1 MQCVCLD
8 VVSVGVVGTRCVCVY
23 IYTFL
28 MCVYMGACPML
39 AEGRIREMVN
49 PGESTSTDS
58 IAPKLCQ
65 TQTRC

>member
-1 MQCVCLD
+1 MD
-8 VVSVGVVGTRCVCVY
+8 VVSVGVAGIRCICVCVY
-23 IYTFL
+23 IYTHIPDV
-28 MCVYMGACPML
+28 CIWVYVPVL

-58 IAPKLCQ
+58 IAPKLGQ